1 MNKQHLRTH
10 YKSLR
15 NELSQDDI
23 ETKSLEIANQL
34 LKLDIWNAS
43 FYHVFLSITEQK
55 EVQTDYLLKHQMD
68 DILQITRLNKY
79 AIIKTVS

>member
-43 FYHVFLSITEQK
+43 FYHVFLSIT
-55 EVQTDYLLKHQMD
+55 
-68 DILQITRLNKY
+68 
-79 AIIKTVS
+79 